1 MRGSRMTTSNIFTK
15 SRQNSMKKTRD
26 SCLFPLSPAVALTN
40 NSSNCENMVGRK
52 TQEIAQLEFAVCLF
66 FPHNTYLLSF
76 CKGYS
81 TPLESKQKGI
91 R

>member
-1 MRGSRMTTSNIFTK
+1 MTKSNILTK
-15 SRQNSMKKTRD
+15 SRQHSMKKTRD
-26 SCLFPLSPAVALTN
+26 SCLFPLSPTVAITN

-52 TQEIAQLEFAVCLF
+52 TQEIAQLEFAVLLF
-66 FPHNTYLLSF
+66 FPHNTDLLSF

-81 TPLESKQKGI
+81 MPLESKWKDI